1 MYFKF
6 LILAGLQALLT
17 PLVLA
22 QQTPT
27 TVLHRQMVERVMQSV
42 VAIQARTDDDAS
54 TARTLGQ
61 RRQGSGVVI
70 GPDLVLTIG
79 YLLIEA
85 QSVDLIDRQ
94 GRRVPAQV
102 KAVDTVSGFGL
113 VRSLVPLR
121 LEPVPLGDSD
131 VVKAPAK
138 VLTLGQGE
146 VELTEL
152 QVVSRKPFA
161 GNWEYLL
168 ETPLMTLPAVNNWSG
183 AGLFDEAGQLI
194 GLGSLL
200 VPDVFGD
207 SKPMP
212 GNLYVPLNELKPQLV
227 ELLRNGK
234 RTGPAQSWLGISSQ
248 AVRGGGLMVQR
259 VTPESPASQAGIQAG
274 DVLVALQGRAID
286 NLPDFYRQLWTS
298 GPAGSTLE
306 ITVKR
311 LGQERKIRI
320 TTGDRALSLKA
331 PRGVGGGESLKHCF
345 QDGFALSRILAFTL
359 GHTSGLTI
367 LGGVSPRTSIP
378 IN

>member
-27 TVLHRQMVERVMQSV
+27 TVLPRQMVERVMQSV

-274 DVLVALQGRAID
+274 DVLVALQG
-286 NLPDFYRQLWTS
+286 
-298 GPAGSTLE
+298 
-306 ITVKR
+306 
-311 LGQERKIRI
+311 
-320 TTGDRALSLKA
+320 LSLI
-331 PRGVGGGESLKHCF
+331 H
-345 QDGFALSRILAFTL
+345 I
-359 GHTSGLTI
+359 
-367 LGGVSPRTSIP
+367 
-378 IN
+378 

>member
-27 TVLHRQMVERVMQSV
+27 TVLPRQMLERVMQSV

-331 PRGVGGGESLKHCF
+331 PRGV
-345 QDGFALSRILAFTL
+345 
-359 GHTSGLTI
+359 
-367 LGGVSPRTSIP
+367 
-378 IN
+378 

>member
-27 TVLHRQMVERVMQSV
+27 TALPRQMVERVMQSV

-331 PRGVGGGESLKHCF
+331 PRGV
-345 QDGFALSRILAFTL
+345 
-359 GHTSGLTI
+359 
-367 LGGVSPRTSIP
+367 
-378 IN
+378 

>member
-1 MYFKF
+1 MLLKLF
-6 LILAGLQALLT
+6 ILAGLQALLF
-17 PLVLA
+17 PFALA
-22 QQTPT
+22 QQTPAT
-27 TVLHRQMVERVMQSV
+27 TLPSKMVERVMQSV
-42 VAIQARTDDDAS
+42 VAIQARTDDDANS
-54 TARTLGQ
+54 ARTLGQ

-85 QSVDLIDRQ
+85 QSVDLIDHQ
-94 GRRVPAQV
+94 GRRVPAHV

-131 VVKAPAK
+131 AVKVPAK

-146 VELTEL
+146 GELTEL

-168 ETPLMTLPAVNNWSG
+168 ESPLMTLPAVNNWSG
-183 AGLFDEAGQLI
+183 AGLFDEDGQLI

-286 NLPDFYRQLWTS
+286 NLPDFYRQLWTW
-298 GPAGSTLE
+298 GPAGSKLE

-311 LGQERKIRI
+311 LGQEKKIQI
-320 TTGDRALSLKA
+320 TTGDRTQSMKA
-331 PRGVGGGESLKHCF
+331 PRGV
-345 QDGFALSRILAFTL
+345 
-359 GHTSGLTI
+359 
-367 LGGVSPRTSIP
+367 
-378 IN
+378 

>member
-22 QQTPT
+22 QQIPT
-27 TVLHRQMVERVMQSV
+27 TVLPRQMVERVMQSV

-331 PRGVGGGESLKHCF
+331 PRGV
-345 QDGFALSRILAFTL
+345 
-359 GHTSGLTI
+359 
-367 LGGVSPRTSIP
+367 
-378 IN
+378 

>member
-27 TVLHRQMVERVMQSV
+27 TALPRQMVERVMQSV

-248 AVRGGGLMVQR
+248 AVRGGGLMGQR

-331 PRGVGGGESLKHCF
+331 PRGV
-345 QDGFALSRILAFTL
+345 
-359 GHTSGLTI
+359 
-367 LGGVSPRTSIP
+367 
-378 IN
+378 

>member
-1 MYFKF
+1 MGRLGAFPWFMIEKHIWSQVMVNSKKMSEDQQVPISEVVNMFFKF
-6 LILAGLQALLT
+6 FILAGLQAMLF
-17 PLVLA
+17 PLALA
-22 QQTPT
+22 QQNPT
-27 TVLHRQMVERVMQSV
+27 TILPTKMVERVMQSV

-94 GRRVPAQV
+94 GRRIPAQV

-131 VVKAPAK
+131 AVKAPAK

-168 ETPLMTLPAVNNWSG
+168 ESPLMTLPAVNNWSG
-183 AGLFDEAGQLI
+183 AGLFDENGQLI

-200 VPDVFGD
+200 VPDVYGD
-207 SKPMP
+207 AKPLP

-234 RTGPAQSWLGISSQ
+234 RTGPAQAWLGISSQ
-248 AVRGGGLMVQR
+248 AMRGGGLMVQR

-286 NLPDFYRQLWTS
+286 NLPDFYRQLWTW

-311 LGQERKIRI
+311 LGQERKVRI
-320 TTGDRALSLKA
+320 TTGDRAQSMKP
-331 PRGVGGGESLKHCF
+331 PRGV
-345 QDGFALSRILAFTL
+345 
-359 GHTSGLTI
+359 
-367 LGGVSPRTSIP
+367 
-378 IN
+378 

>member
-1 MYFKF
+1 
-6 LILAGLQALLT
+6 
-17 PLVLA
+17 
-22 QQTPT
+22 
-27 TVLHRQMVERVMQSV
+27 
-42 VAIQARTDDDAS
+42 
-54 TARTLGQ
+54 
-61 RRQGSGVVI
+61 
-70 GPDLVLTIG
+70 LVLTIG

-94 GRRVPAQV
+94 GRRIPAQV

-131 VVKAPAK
+131 AVKVYTK

-146 VELTEL
+146 GELTEL

-168 ETPLMTLPAVNNWSG
+168 ESPLMTLPAVNNWSG
-183 AGLFDEAGQLI
+183 AGLFDEDGQLI

-259 VTPESPASQAGIQAG
+259 VTPESPASLAGIQAG

-286 NLPDFYRQLWTS
+286 NLPDFYRQLWTW

-320 TTGDRALSLKA
+320 TTGDRAQSMKA
-331 PRGVGGGESLKHCF
+331 PRGV
-345 QDGFALSRILAFTL
+345 
-359 GHTSGLTI
+359 
-367 LGGVSPRTSIP
+367 
-378 IN
+378 

>member
-27 TVLHRQMVERVMQSV
+27 TVLPRQMVERVMQSV

-306 ITVKR
+306 FTVKR

-331 PRGVGGGESLKHCF
+331 PRGV
-345 QDGFALSRILAFTL
+345 
-359 GHTSGLTI
+359 
-367 LGGVSPRTSIP
+367 
-378 IN
+378 

>member
-1 MYFKF
+1 MLLKLF
-6 LILAGLQALLT
+6 ILAGLQALLF
-17 PLVLA
+17 PFALA
-22 QQTPT
+22 QQTPAT
-27 TVLHRQMVERVMQSV
+27 TLPSKMVERVMQSV
-42 VAIQARTDDDAS
+42 VAIQARTDDDANS
-54 TARTLGQ
+54 ARTLGQ

-85 QSVDLIDRQ
+85 QSVDLIDHQ
-94 GRRVPAQV
+94 GRRVPAHV

-131 VVKAPAK
+131 AVKIPAK

-146 VELTEL
+146 GELTEL

-168 ETPLMTLPAVNNWSG
+168 ESPLMTLPAVNNWSG
-183 AGLFDEAGQLI
+183 AGLFDEDGQLI

-286 NLPDFYRQLWTS
+286 NLPDFYRQLWTW
-298 GPAGSTLE
+298 GPAGSKLE
-306 ITVKR
+306 ITLKR
-311 LGQERKIRI
+311 LGQEKKIQI
-320 TTGDRALSLKA
+320 TTGDRAQSMKA
-331 PRGVGGGESLKHCF
+331 PRGV
-345 QDGFALSRILAFTL
+345 
-359 GHTSGLTI
+359 
-367 LGGVSPRTSIP
+367 
-378 IN
+378 

>member
-27 TVLHRQMVERVMQSV
+27 TVLPRQMVERVMQSV

-298 GPAGSTLE
+298 GPAGSTLV

-311 LGQERKIRI
+311 LGQEQKIRI
-320 TTGDRALSLKA
+320 TTGDRAQSMKP
-331 PRGVGGGESLKHCF
+331 PRGV
-345 QDGFALSRILAFTL
+345 
-359 GHTSGLTI
+359 
-367 LGGVSPRTSIP
+367 
-378 IN
+378 

>member
-27 TVLHRQMVERVMQSV
+27 TVLPRQMVERVMQSV

-248 AVRGGGLMVQR
+248 AVRGGGLIVQR

-331 PRGVGGGESLKHCF
+331 PRGV
-345 QDGFALSRILAFTL
+345 
-359 GHTSGLTI
+359 
-367 LGGVSPRTSIP
+367 
-378 IN
+378 

>member
-27 TVLHRQMVERVMQSV
+27 TVLPRQMVERVMQSV

-61 RRQGSGVVI
+61 RRQGAGVVI

-331 PRGVGGGESLKHCF
+331 PRGV
-345 QDGFALSRILAFTL
+345 
-359 GHTSGLTI
+359 
-367 LGGVSPRTSIP
+367 
-378 IN
+378 

>member
-27 TVLHRQMVERVMQSV
+27 TVLPRQMVERVMQSV

-274 DVLVALQGRAID
+274 DVLVALQGRLID

-331 PRGVGGGESLKHCF
+331 PRGV
-345 QDGFALSRILAFTL
+345 
-359 GHTSGLTI
+359 
-367 LGGVSPRTSIP
+367 
-378 IN
+378 

>member
-1 MYFKF
+1 MHFKF

-27 TVLHRQMVERVMQSV
+27 TVLPRQMVERVMQSV

-331 PRGVGGGESLKHCF
+331 PRGV
-345 QDGFALSRILAFTL
+345 
-359 GHTSGLTI
+359 
-367 LGGVSPRTSIP
+367 
-378 IN
+378 

>member
-27 TVLHRQMVERVMQSV
+27 TVLPRQMVERVMQSV
-42 VAIQARTDDDAS
+42 AAIQARTDDDAS

-311 LGQERKIRI
+311 LGQEKKIQI
-320 TTGDRALSLKA
+320 TTGDRTQSMKP
-331 PRGVGGGESLKHCF
+331 PRGV
-345 QDGFALSRILAFTL
+345 
-359 GHTSGLTI
+359 
-367 LGGVSPRTSIP
+367 
-378 IN
+378 

>member
-27 TVLHRQMVERVMQSV
+27 TALPRQMVERVMQSV

-320 TTGDRALSLKA
+320 PTGDRALSLKA
-331 PRGVGGGESLKHCF
+331 PRGV
-345 QDGFALSRILAFTL
+345 
-359 GHTSGLTI
+359 
-367 LGGVSPRTSIP
+367 
-378 IN
+378 

>member
-1 MYFKF
+1 
-6 LILAGLQALLT
+6 
-17 PLVLA
+17 LA

-27 TVLHRQMVERVMQSV
+27 TALPRQMVERVMQSV

-331 PRGVGGGESLKHCF
+331 PRGV
-345 QDGFALSRILAFTL
+345 
-359 GHTSGLTI
+359 
-367 LGGVSPRTSIP
+367 
-378 IN
+378 

>member
-27 TVLHRQMVERVMQSV
+27 TVLPRQMVERVMQSV

-183 AGLFDEAGQLI
+183 AGLYDEAGQLI

-331 PRGVGGGESLKHCF
+331 PRGV
-345 QDGFALSRILAFTL
+345 
-359 GHTSGLTI
+359 
-367 LGGVSPRTSIP
+367 
-378 IN
+378 

>member
-1 MYFKF
+1 MLLKLF
-6 LILAGLQALLT
+6 ILAGLQALLF
-17 PLVLA
+17 PFALA
-22 QQTPT
+22 QQTPAAT
-27 TVLHRQMVERVMQSV
+27 LPSKMVERVMQSV
-42 VAIQARTDDDAS
+42 VAIQARTDDDANS
-54 TARTLGQ
+54 ARTLGQ

-85 QSVDLIDRQ
+85 QSVDLIDHQ
-94 GRRVPAQV
+94 GRRVPAHV

-131 VVKAPAK
+131 AVKVPAK

-146 VELTEL
+146 GELTEL

-168 ETPLMTLPAVNNWSG
+168 ESPLMTLPAVNNWSG
-183 AGLFDEAGQLI
+183 AGLFDEDGQLI

-286 NLPDFYRQLWTS
+286 NLPDFYRQLWTW
-298 GPAGSTLE
+298 GPAGSKLE

-311 LGQERKIRI
+311 LGQEKKIQI
-320 TTGDRALSLKA
+320 TTGDRTQSMKA
-331 PRGVGGGESLKHCF
+331 PRGV
-345 QDGFALSRILAFTL
+345 
-359 GHTSGLTI
+359 
-367 LGGVSPRTSIP
+367 
-378 IN
+378 

>member
-1 MYFKF
+1 
-6 LILAGLQALLT
+6 
-17 PLVLA
+17 
-22 QQTPT
+22 
-27 TVLHRQMVERVMQSV
+27 
-42 VAIQARTDDDAS
+42 
-54 TARTLGQ
+54 
-61 RRQGSGVVI
+61 VVI
-70 GPDLVLTIG
+70 APDLVLTIG

-94 GRRVPAQV
+94 GRRIPAQV

-131 VVKAPAK
+131 VVKVPAK

-146 VELTEL
+146 GELTEL

-168 ETPLMTLPAVNNWSG
+168 ESPLMTLPAVNNWSG
-183 AGLFDEAGQLI
+183 AGLFDEDGALI

-259 VTPESPASQAGIQAG
+259 VTPESPASLAGIQPG
-274 DVLVALQGRAID
+274 DVLVALQGRVID

-320 TTGDRALSLKA
+320 TTGDRAQSLKA
-331 PRGVGGGESLKHCF
+331 PRGV
-345 QDGFALSRILAFTL
+345 
-359 GHTSGLTI
+359 
-367 LGGVSPRTSIP
+367 
-378 IN
+378 

>member
-27 TVLHRQMVERVMQSV
+27 TVLPRQMVERVMQSV

-274 DVLVALQGRAID
+274 DVLVALQGRVID

-331 PRGVGGGESLKHCF
+331 PRGV
-345 QDGFALSRILAFTL
+345 
-359 GHTSGLTI
+359 
-367 LGGVSPRTSIP
+367 
-378 IN
+378 

>member
-1 MYFKF
+1 MLLKLF
-6 LILAGLQALLT
+6 ILAGLQALLF
-17 PLVLA
+17 PFALA
-22 QQTPT
+22 QQTPAT
-27 TVLHRQMVERVMQSV
+27 TLPSKMVERVMQSV
-42 VAIQARTDDDAS
+42 VAIQARTDDDANS
-54 TARTLGQ
+54 ARTLGQ

-85 QSVDLIDRQ
+85 QSVDLIDHQ
-94 GRRVPAQV
+94 GRRVPAHV

-131 VVKAPAK
+131 AVKVPAK

-146 VELTEL
+146 GELTEL

-168 ETPLMTLPAVNNWSG
+168 ESPLMTLPAVNNWSG
-183 AGLFDEAGQLI
+183 AGLFDEDGQLI

-286 NLPDFYRQLWTS
+286 NLPDFYRQLWTW
-298 GPAGSTLE
+298 GPAGSKLE
-306 ITVKR
+306 ITLKR
-311 LGQERKIRI
+311 LGQEKKIQI
-320 TTGDRALSLKA
+320 TTGDRTQSMKA
-331 PRGVGGGESLKHCF
+331 PRGV
-345 QDGFALSRILAFTL
+345 
-359 GHTSGLTI
+359 
-367 LGGVSPRTSIP
+367 
-378 IN
+378 

>member
-1 MYFKF
+1 MVNSQRMLKIHQATISQVTHMF
-6 LILAGLQALLT
+6 LKLFILAGLQTLLF
-17 PLVLA
+17 PFAWA
-22 QQTPT
+22 QQAPAT
-27 TVLHRQMVERVMQSV
+27 TLPIKMVERVMQSV

-70 GPDLVLTIG
+70 APDLVLTIG

-94 GRRVPAQV
+94 GRRIPAQV

-146 VELTEL
+146 GELTEL

-274 DVLVALQGRAID
+274 DVLVALQGRLID

-320 TTGDRALSLKA
+320 TTGDRAQSLKA
-331 PRGVGGGESLKHCF
+331 PRGV
-345 QDGFALSRILAFTL
+345 
-359 GHTSGLTI
+359 
-367 LGGVSPRTSIP
+367 
-378 IN
+378 

>member
-27 TVLHRQMVERVMQSV
+27 TVLPRQMVERVMQSV

-286 NLPDFYRQLWTS
+286 NLPDFYRQLWTW
-298 GPAGSTLE
+298 GPAGSRLE

-311 LGQERKIRI
+311 LGQEKKIQI
-320 TTGDRALSLKA
+320 TTGDRAQSMKP
-331 PRGVGGGESLKHCF
+331 PRGV
-345 QDGFALSRILAFTL
+345 
-359 GHTSGLTI
+359 
-367 LGGVSPRTSIP
+367 
-378 IN
+378 